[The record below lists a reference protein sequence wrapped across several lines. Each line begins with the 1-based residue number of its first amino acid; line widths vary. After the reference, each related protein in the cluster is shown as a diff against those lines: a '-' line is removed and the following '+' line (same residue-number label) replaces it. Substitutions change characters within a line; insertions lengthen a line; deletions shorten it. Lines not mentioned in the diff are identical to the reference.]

1 MNIDELR
8 TQAEAGSVVAQTIL
22 GICYLHGI
30 DVGVDCA
37 EAFRLLSKA
46 SERGASRAMLNL
58 AGMFHRG
65 QGTQQNIAE
74 AIRLYELAATKGE
87 FLAQIELARIYSK
100 GADVPRDMGMA
111 EKWYAA
117 AAAQAGRVSDGDEL
131 AEARAFLA
139 TRPPP
144 LQ

>member
-1 MNIDELR
+1 MAELGR
-8 TQAEAGSVVAQTIL
+8 
-22 GICYLHGI
+22 
-30 DVGVDCA
+30 
-37 EAFRLLSKA
+37 R
-46 SERGASRAMLNL
+46 RGAPRAQLNL

-100 GADVPRDMGMA
+100 GADVSSDMGMA

-117 AAAQAGRVSDGDEL
+117 AAAQAGRVVDGEEL
-131 AEARAFLA
+131 AEARAFLV
-139 TRPPP
+139 TRTSPR
-144 LQ
+144 Q